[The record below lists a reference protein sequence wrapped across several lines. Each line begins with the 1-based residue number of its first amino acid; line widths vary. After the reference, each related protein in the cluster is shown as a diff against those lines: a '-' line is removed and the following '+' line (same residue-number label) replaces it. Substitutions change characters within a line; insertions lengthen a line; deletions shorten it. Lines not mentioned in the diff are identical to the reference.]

1 MKNSVFAFSL
11 LLLGM
16 CSAAL
21 LVTQEAPVKAAETD
35 KPVPRELAGTAET
48 DPRKLLMSFYWNSRE
63 KRYVQ
68 RERMKEMMKNSL
80 KNLMERYQFE
90 AHLDQWNHETLED
103 IHRQYN
109 KAKSN
114 IQLAKHFLI
123 EKMDNIYNNF
133 IQPARWFY

>member
-1 MKNSVFAFSL
+1 MKIVFGFLFIALHS
-11 LLLGM
+11 
-16 CSAAL
+16 CAL
-21 LVTQEAPVKAAETD
+21 LSRSHLQP
-35 KPVPRELAGTAET
+35 GTASPRNLAVQNSTGKKIT
-48 DPRKLLMSFYWNSRE
+48 DPRKLFLSFSWNSNE

-68 RERMKEMMKNSL
+68 RERMKELMKNTV

-103 IHRQYN
+103 IHRQYT

-133 IQPARWFY
+133 VQPARWFY